1 MQSNACWAHNKT
13 LLFFIFIFNL
23 RGTIKWS
30 LDKRDKKELLK
41 TNSTRY
47 YSKGESTGKVDLKT
61 SLF

>member
-1 MQSNACWAHNKT
+1 MYVGHIIKH
-13 LLFFIFIFNL
+13 FFFLSFISNL

-41 TNSTRY
+41 TKSTRY
-47 YSKGESTGKVDLKT
+47 YSKGETTGKVDLKT